1 MVGSIARAESTSRAT
16 FLAKQIFSRG
26 AVSDRPTL
34 VPEKE
39 SLLSASPGPLRR
51 AIHWFGGGILSEC
64 KTENAPMT
72 KAPAAVERN
81 DDQGAG
87 CRACRARYSS
97 MLITTDM
104 DPYSTVL
111 NHPMFTRGLSIL
123 SCERDRKRIY
133 NATVRIQTTGQSL
146 ARNEAAFSICRRL
159 YGVLDWTQ
167 KQ

>member
-1 MVGSIARAESTSRAT
+1 
-16 FLAKQIFSRG
+16 
-26 AVSDRPTL
+26 
-34 VPEKE
+34 
-39 SLLSASPGPLRR
+39 
-51 AIHWFGGGILSEC
+51 
-64 KTENAPMT
+64 MT

-104 DPYSTVL
+104 DPYSTAL
-111 NHPMFTRGLSIL
+111 KHPMFTRGLSIL

-133 NATVRIQTTGQSL
+133 TGQSL